1 MGFISFHS
9 PVGDLSI
16 AENDNLIVSIDW
28 GWGSLEEKT
37 PLLEEAKN
45 QIAAYF
51 NGKLKKFDL
60 PILPLGTAYQQQVWE
75 FLQTIPFGTTKSY
88 SELAKIIGGSARS
101 IGNANAA
108 NPIPIIIPCHRVIG
122 KHTLGGYSG
131 GEGIKTKE
139 YLLNIE
145 KLFSIPQSISL

>member
-60 PILPLGTAYQQQVWE
+60 PILSPGTAYQQQVWE
-75 FLQTIPFGTTKSY
+75 FLQTISFGTTKSY

-122 KHTLGGYSG
+122 KRTLGGYSG

-145 KLFSIPQSISL
+145 KLFNTP

>member
-60 PILPLGTAYQQQVWE
+60 PILSPGTAYQQQVWE

-122 KHTLGGYSG
+122 KRTLGGYSG

-145 KLFSIPQSISL
+145 KLFNTPQSISL

>member
-60 PILPLGTAYQQQVWE
+60 PILPPGTAYQQQVWE

-101 IGNANAA
+101 IGHANAA

-122 KHTLGGYSG
+122 KRTLGGYSG

-145 KLFSIPQSISL
+145 KLFNTP

>member
-51 NGKLKKFDL
+51 NGKLF
-60 PILPLGTAYQQQVWE
+60 PLVRQ
-75 FLQTIPFGTTKSY
+75 
-88 SELAKIIGGSARS
+88 
-101 IGNANAA
+101 
-108 NPIPIIIPCHRVIG
+108 NPIPNSP
-122 KHTLGGYSG
+122 K
-131 GEGIKTKE
+131 
-139 YLLNIE
+139 
-145 KLFSIPQSISL
+145 

>member
-1 MGFISFHS
+1 M
-9 PVGDLSI
+9 
-16 AENDNLIVSIDW
+16 
-28 GWGSLEEKT
+28 
-37 PLLEEAKN
+37 EEAKN

-60 PILPLGTAYQQQVWE
+60 PILSPGTAYQQQVWE

-122 KHTLGGYSG
+122 KRTLGGYSG

-145 KLFSIPQSISL
+145 KLFSTP